1 MIETTASAVSG
12 SAPGKSAHGTRRGR
26 GFHGELG
33 YLLLGFPIAVG
44 TFITIVAGLSVG
56 IGCLAVL
63 LGVPITVQT
72 LRGAKAFAAFE
83 RRRVERLT
91 GRPLPPHH
99 YRQPASGTKSSEW
112 FGGLL
117 DPQAWRDVLH
127 VLVSFPL
134 RLVGFV
140 FAFTWTVGGVG
151 EVLYG
156 AWSWAI
162 PRDDD
167 TKGLVDLMFGVEARW
182 ADIAFNTAVGV
193 VLLATSIPVVRGF
206 AALQTSLSR
215 ALLTNEKEALRARA
229 ETLDAGRR
237 GAVAAEAQTLRRLER
252 DLHDGP
258 QQRLVR
264 LTMDLES
271 VARRLDSDT
280 PDRARPLV
288 DDMLTQTHEALNE
301 IRALSR
307 GIAPPVLADRGL
319 AAALAAAAARCP
331 VPVKLDTRFDDR
343 RRFAPVV
350 ENTGYFVVTEAL
362 TNVAKHADASACTVT
377 VTVDGAV
384 LRVEVR
390 DDGRGGA
397 HLGKGHGLAGLA
409 DRLAAVEGTMDV
421 VSPPGGPTTVTAV
434 IPLTGMGD
442 GGSEDGGPRGRAGGD
457 EARW

>member
-1 MIETTASAVSG
+1 MIETTASAVAG
-12 SAPGKSAHGTRRGR
+12 PAAPPAKPRRA
-26 GFHGELG
+26 GFHRELS
-33 YLLLGFPIAVG
+33 YLLVGLPFAVG
-44 TFITIVAGLSVG
+44 TFVTIVAGLSIGVG
-56 IGCLAVL
+56 CAALL
-63 LGVPITVQT
+63 LGLPVMVET
-72 LRGAKAFAAFE
+72 LHTARVFAAAE
-83 RRRVERLT
+83 RKRVERLT

-99 YRQPASGTKSSEW
+99 YAKLKRGTTPAQW
-112 FGGLL
+112 FGALF
-117 DPQAWRDVLH
+117 DRQAWRDVLH
-127 VLVSFPL
+127 VLVAFPL
-134 RLVGFV
+134 RTVGFC
-140 FAFTWTVGGVG
+140 FALTWVVGGIG
-151 EVLYG
+151 EVTYG

-193 VLLATSIPVVRGF
+193 VLLATAVPVVR
-206 AALQTSLSR
+206 ALTALQVGLSR

-264 LTMDLES
+264 LTMDLEA

-288 DDMLTQTHEALNE
+288 DDMLAQTHEALGE

-331 VPVKLDTRFDDR
+331 VPVTLDTRFDER

-350 ENTGYFVVTEAL
+350 ENTAYFVVTESL
-362 TNVAKHADASACTVT
+362 TNVAKHAGASACTVT
-377 VTVDGAV
+377 VTVDATV
-384 LRVEVR
+384 LRAEVR

-409 DRLAAVEGTMDV
+409 DRLAAVEGTMDL
-421 VSPPGGPTTVTAV
+421 VSPVGGPTTLTAS
-434 IPLTGMGD
+434 IPLRGVGE
-442 GGSEDGGPRGRAGGD
+442 GEGPRHGGGED
-457 EARW
+457 EARG